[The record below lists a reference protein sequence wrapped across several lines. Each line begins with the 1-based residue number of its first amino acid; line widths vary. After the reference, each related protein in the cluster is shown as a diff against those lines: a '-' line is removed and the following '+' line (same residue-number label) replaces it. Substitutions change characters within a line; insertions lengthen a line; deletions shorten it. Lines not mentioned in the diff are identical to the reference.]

1 MIDSYDVIILGAGTA
16 GLAALREVRKRTE
29 SFLIVNDGA
38 YGTTCA
44 RVGCMPSKALIEAA
58 HAYGRRADLEA
69 FGIRGADGLSVD
81 VPAVLRR
88 VRALRDDF
96 VSGVLRATDELGER
110 SVAGRGR
117 LAGPN
122 TVEVDGRE
130 LRAKRIV
137 LATGSR
143 PIVPPAWRALG
154 DRVVTTDEVFEL
166 EDLPARVAVIGLGAI
181 GVELAQ
187 AMAQL
192 GVRVS
197 AFSTNDRFAGLTDP
211 EVRAALEQRLRSD
224 FDVHVGDPA
233 QLEAAP
239 DGGVVVTSG
248 DTRVEVDLVLA
259 AMGRTP
265 NVGDL
270 GLETLNV
277 PLDDRGMPPVDAS
290 TQRVA
295 STPVFLPGDANGEAA
310 ILHEAADEGHIAGIN
325 ACLDDPHCFRRRTP
339 MGVVFSSPNAAFV
352 GRRFAQLD
360 AADPLVGRFDF
371 SRQGRARTAERNE
384 GVVAVYAARETGRV
398 LGAELCVHE
407 GEHMAHFLALAI
419 DRELTVHDLLRVPY
433 YHPTLEEGLRT
444 ALRRLSKDLPDARES
459 DLASCP
465 DFDAPALD

>member
-1 MIDSYDVIILGAGTA
+1 MTDSYDVIILGAGTA

-58 HAYGRRADLEA
+58 HAYARRAAFDS

-96 VSGVLRATDELGER
+96 VSGVLRTTDELGER

-117 LAGPN
+117 LTGPN
-122 TVEVDGRE
+122 TVAVDGRE
-130 LRAKRIV
+130 LRAKKIV

-143 PIVPPAWRALG
+143 PIVPAEWRALG
-154 DRVVTTDEVFEL
+154 DRVITTDEVFEL

-211 EVRAALEQRLRSD
+211 EARAAMEQRLRSD

-233 QLEAAP
+233 QLAGAP
-239 DGGVVVTSG
+239 GGVAVTSG
-248 DTRVEVDLVLA
+248 DTTVEVDLVLA

-265 NVGDL
+265 NVDDL
-270 GLETLNV
+270 GLESLNV

-290 TQRVA
+290 TLRIA
-295 STPVFLPGDANGEAA
+295 NTPAFLPGDVNGDAT

-325 ACLDDPHCFRRRTP
+325 ACLDEPHCFRRRTP
-339 MGVVFSSPNAAFV
+339 MGVVFAAPNAAFV
-352 GRRFAQLD
+352 GRRFAELD
-360 AADPLVGRFDF
+360 GDDPLVGRFDF

-384 GVVAVYAARETGRV
+384 GVIAVYAARETGRV
-398 LGAELCVHE
+398 LGAEMCVHE
-407 GEHMAHFLALAI
+407 GEHLAHFLALAI
-419 DRELTVHDLLRVPY
+419 DRELTVHDLLRAPY

-459 DLASCP
+459 DLAACP
-465 DFDAPALD
+465 DFDAPALG